1 MQFPGK
7 CNLIYLDGRGVEV
20 NQQCLYIYNEG
31 FLLVVPGI
39 ERLCMCT
46 WSGKLKFYQVNQQQ
60 GVEGSQSRSGEG
72 AISKT
77 PASQDAGENKKGLV
91 DDDAFEG
98 SPGKVPA
105 GEKDRC
111 TAHG

>member
-1 MQFPGK
+1 M
-7 CNLIYLDGRGVEV
+7 VA
-20 NQQCLYIYNEG
+20 
-31 FLLVVPGI
+31 GI

-60 GVEGSQSRSGEG
+60 GMESNQLKSGEG

-77 PASQDAGENKKGLV
+77 SASQDAGESKKGLL

-105 GEKDRC
+105 GEMDRC
-111 TAHG
+111 TWVVGMIG

>member
-1 MQFPGK
+1 M
-7 CNLIYLDGRGVEV
+7 
-20 NQQCLYIYNEG
+20 
-31 FLLVVPGI
+31 VVPGI

-111 TAHG
+111 TVMGNGA